1 VAVYKN
7 MMKIKIKTKP
17 HLGAMLSLTKHQ

>member
-1 VAVYKN
+1 
-7 MMKIKIKTKP
+7 MMKIKIKTKL

>member
-1 VAVYKN
+1 